1 METPQFL
8 RELPAEFEPLRTL
21 LEAQLK
27 PYIKIHETQVGR
39 INEDSTGDPLTLWQ
53 SKIGGNPYF
62 PKGLDY
68 PCDPVS
74 GEPMILF
81 IQLNCTEVPPIEGFD
96 LPQQGILQAYL
107 GGIQYAD
114 AYADKRH
121 SMLYFPEVSED
132 INDLVTDFSFIN
144 ARETLRWD
152 YDEICSLTFSVE
164 RNLFWYS
171 RYGEDFNIP
180 AELSELFTEFSEW
193 LDEYLY
199 ENDSDKLG
207 IKIAGHPDIHSTI
220 NEIEDA
226 EEGRLLIELNPFES
240 DDWLFWFILDEDL
253 KKRDFSQVT
262 FYHESD

>member
-21 LEAQLK
+21 LETNLK

-39 INEDSTGDPLTLWQ
+39 INQDSTGDPLTLWQ

-68 PCDPVS
+68 PRDPVS

-81 IQLNCTEVPPIEGFD
+81 IQLNCAEVPQIKGFD
-96 LPQQGILQAYL
+96 LPKQGILQAYL

-164 RNLFWYS
+164 RNLFWSS

-180 AELSELFTEFSEW
+180 AELSELFAEFSEW
-193 LDEYLY
+193 IDEYLY

-207 IKIAGHPDIHSTI
+207 SKLAGHPDIHSTI

-253 KKRDFSQVT
+253 KKRNFSQVN